1 MPETFGASHFLFKFD
16 IQYEEY
22 RGGKDVTVN

>member
-1 MPETFGASHFLFKFD
+1 MPETFGASHVLFKFD

-22 RGGKDVTVN
+22 RSGKDVTEN